1 MASFLLLAALAFAEE
16 SASLPDPLRALAHT
30 ADAFADSVARL
41 DKETHVVLA
50 DAALVHNVSSNKTT
64 REAVFKYMGDELRAG
79 MPSTRA
85 AEDAEE
91 NARKAAT
98 AYAKADLTCKAKRA
112 QVAVLRERQGKAN
125 LTSTEAAELQKVS
138 KASQSANAECTAA
151 KAELE
156 KKVATAEK
164 ENAALLEATR
174 KYASSFKAR
183 VDELMQAARSREA
196 AAKAAMGA
204 ATAEGQAAARAAV
217 HSRELDEQK
226 GEGDE
231 LKAELWAEGHERVI
245 EHASDHASDDL
256 ERIYAPVKD
265 LAHKTLHAA
274 EHEAEKRQSLVQGD
288 KSDSDDPKALPPV
301 PGWVAWAAGL
311 ALAAL

>member
-79 MPSTRA
+79 MPSARA

-98 AYAKADLTCKAKRA
+98 AYAQADLECKAKRA
-112 QVAVLRERQGKAN
+112 QVALLRGRGSANRTAKEEADLER
-125 LTSTEAAELQKVS
+125 VS

-151 KAELE
+151 K
-156 KKVATAEK
+156 
-164 ENAALLEATR
+164 
-174 KYASSFKAR
+174 
-183 VDELMQAARSREA
+183 
-196 AAKAAMGA
+196 
-204 ATAEGQAAARAAV
+204 
-217 HSRELDEQK
+217 
-226 GEGDE
+226 
-231 LKAELWAEGHERVI
+231 
-245 EHASDHASDDL
+245 
-256 ERIYAPVKD
+256 
-265 LAHKTLHAA
+265 
-274 EHEAEKRQSLVQGD
+274 
-288 KSDSDDPKALPPV
+288 
-301 PGWVAWAAGL
+301 
-311 ALAAL
+311 